1 MRAGRGN
8 VPSQTR
14 TLQVVR
20 SVSELQ
26 GEEVVGGAVGVQRAG
41 HLPAADEAVLAAQHD
56 DRTVDQLHDE
66 LLRLTW
72 RPNRSKKCFQLQN
85 KPTNQNSTHQ
95 TQD

>member
-1 MRAGRGN
+1 MKDFSC
-8 VPSQTR
+8 VFFWTL

-26 GEEVVGGAVGVQRAG
+26 GEEVVGGAVGVQRSS

-56 DRTVDQLHDE
+56 DRTIDQLHDE

-72 RPNRSKKCFQLQN
+72 KPNESKNMFLSPKQL
-85 KPTNQNSTHQ
+85 
-95 TQD
+95 